1 MEEYKM
7 KIVYCLN
14 SISTLGGIEKVTI
27 AKANAL
33 AEFNDYEIYIII
45 TEKIDNDCKVNLS
58 SKIKLIELDVNYY
71 EYDWKSK
78 WHLLKTY
85 LVKGYKHKKILKRR
99 LKEINPDI
107 VISVGQSEK
116 YILPSIKG
124 NWKLIREIHYT
135 SDYRRLQAKNL
146 KDRIIAYLRKYY
158 DYKWKIKKYDKIVLL
173 TNEDKENHWRDKE
186 KVIVIPNFL
195 TFTTSHT
202 PSSLLH
208 KRVISIGR
216 LEDQKNYRSLIAVFK
231 TVVNKHP
238 DWILEIFGEGAEKS
252 NLRRQIDS
260 LELSDSVKLM
270 GNTSNPIEEMRNAS
284 IFVMSS
290 KFEGFP
296 LVVIESLSVGIPVVS
311 YSCLS
316 GPKDII
322 SDGHDG
328 FLVPQGNEAE
338 MAEKI
343 NYLIENPEVRKKM
356 GAAAYEKSKNYLPDK
371 VIPLWRNL
379 FISMTQKEL

>member
-1 MEEYKM
+1 M
-7 KIVYCLN
+7 
-14 SISTLGGIEKVTI
+14 GGIEKVTI

-45 TEKIDNDCKVNLS
+45 TEKIDNDCKVSLS
-58 SKIKLIELDVNYY
+58 SKIKLIELNVNYY

-107 VISVGQSEK
+107 IISVGQSEK

-124 NWKLIREIHYT
+124 NWKLIREIHYP

-146 KDRIIAYLRKYY
+146 KDRIMAYLREYY

-195 TFTTSHT
+195 TFTTTHT
-202 PSSLLH
+202 PSSLFH

-216 LEDQKNYRSLIAVFK
+216 LEPPKNYGSLIRAFK
-231 TVVNKHP
+231 KVTEKHH
-238 DWILEIFGEGAEKS
+238 DWCLEIYGAGTQRKMLQQLIRECKLCDSIHIKGRTLNSKNVLKS
-252 NLRRQIDS
+252 ADFFA
-260 LELSDSVKLM
+260 LS
-270 GNTSNPIEEMRNAS
+270 
-284 IFVMSS
+284 SS
-290 KFEGFP
+290 FEGFG
-296 LVVIESLSVGIPVVS
+296 LVLIEAMACSLPVVS
-311 YSCLS
+311 YACPC

-322 SDGHDG
+322 DNGVDG

-371 VIPLWRNL
+371 VIPLWSNL
-379 FISMTQKEL
+379 FKSMTQKEL